1 MSVRTVTLSG
11 VLAASLALQAPAW
24 AQEPAQPPP
33 PPSQEGAGS
42 TPTYKPEELEQL
54 VAPIA
59 LYPDALLAQ
68 LLMASTYPLEVVQA
82 ARWSEQN
89 KAITGDAIEPAVEKQ
104 PWDPSVRS
112 LASFPQVLKMM
123 NDKLDWTQKLGDAF
137 LAQENDLMA
146 AVQTL
151 RAKAKAEGNLKSTAE
166 QTVNVETDPTTSSE
180 VIAIEPASPQTVYV
194 PTYDPTVVYGAW
206 PYPAYPPYYWY
217 PAGWVA
223 AGAAITFGVGLV
235 AGAALWGGMRWGYRG
250 GAVTI
255 NRINHYNR
263 INHTNITSNRWQ
275 HNAAHRRGVQY
286 RDTATSQRFN
296 RTGPAGSSTRQSYRG
311 YSGTQAGSTART
323 NAAARTSTAARTNTA
338 ARSSTASSSTR
349 SSAFQTS
356 GSSSATRMSSSR
368 GSSSFSGGRMGGGMR
383 GGGGRR

>member
-1 MSVRTVTLSG
+1 MNVRSATLSG
-11 VLAASLALQAPAW
+11 ILAASLALQAPAG

-33 PPSQEGAGS
+33 PPSQEGTPSAPAYS
-42 TPTYKPEELEQL
+42 TEQLEQL

-89 KAITGDAIEPAVEKQ
+89 KSITGDAIEPAVEKQ

-123 NDKLDWTQKLGDAF
+123 NDKLEWTQKLGDAF
-137 LAQENDLMA
+137 LAQENELMA

-151 RAKAKAEGNLKSTAE
+151 RAKARAEGNLKSTAE
-166 QTVNVETDPTTSSE
+166 QSVNVETDPTTSSE

-194 PTYDPTVVYGAW
+194 PTYDPTLVYGAW

-223 AGAAITFGVGLV
+223 AGAAITFGVGLA

-263 INHTNITSNRWQ
+263 INHTSITSSRWQ
-275 HNAAHRRGVQY
+275 HNATHRHGVQY
-286 RDTATSQRFN
+286 RDSATSQRFN

-323 NAAARTSTAARTNTA
+323 NAASRTTTATRP
-338 ARSSTASSSTR
+338 SSASSATR
-349 SSAFQTS
+349 STAFQTS

-368 GSSSFSGGRMGGGMR
+368 GSSSFSGRMGGGMR